1 MKGTDIAEAISRVT
15 YLISR
20 PYHLKQIK
28 QIQFKLTENLLLN
41 NDNFE
46 LGK

>member
-15 YLISR
+15 YSISR
-20 PYHLKQIK
+20 PYNLKQIK
-28 QIQFKLTENLLLN
+28 QIQFKLIENLLLN